1 MSFAKANH
9 SSQLKNNMTR
19 FEFHACDA
27 ENESLRIRLQENKKS
42 ARLIYNAIAN
52 FKSGHYITVADL
64 NFIKEQLKSIIQ

>member
-1 MSFAKANH
+1 
-9 SSQLKNNMTR
+9 MTR

-42 ARLIYNAIAN
+42 ARLIYNTIAN
-52 FKSGHYITVADL
+52 FKSRHYITVADL